1 MAGWAVAERA
11 ALADA
16 LTTVGADAPT
26 LCEGWTAADLAAHVY
41 VREHRPDATL
51 GVLPLGP
58 LSAYTE
64 RVMNSALRVHG
75 FEHLVTAIRT
85 PPPLLRAE
93 KVDDTVNTVEMF
105 VHTEDVRRA
114 NGLARREH
122 SPEFEAAVWRRL
134 SRQGR
139 LSFRRVAAAVT
150 LAPEGQKPLEVGKGG
165 PPVTVSGRPTEL
177 LLLAYNRKDHA
188 DVQITGEGADAL
200 RGTRLGL

>member
-1 MAGWAVAERA
+1 MAGWANAERR

-16 LTTVGADAPT
+16 LTAVGADAPT

-64 RVMNSALRVHG
+64 RVMASALRVHG
-75 FEHLVTAIRT
+75 FDHLVQAIRR
-85 PPPLLRAE
+85 PPPLLRVQ

-114 NGLARREH
+114 NGLPTRRTAR
-122 SPEFEAAVWRRL
+122 SSRRPC
-134 SRQGR
+134 G
-139 LSFRRVAAAVT
+139 AGW
-150 LAPEGQKPLEVGKGG
+150 P
-165 PPVTVSGRPTEL
+165 GRPGCRFAACPPL
-177 LLLAYNRKDHA
+177 SPSLHPVMR
-188 DVQITGEGADAL
+188 
-200 RGTRLGL
+200 R